1 VNASAVERVELRP
14 VHSHFVDLEKT
25 KQIIKLNTLKLHCKY
40 VYSLA
45 GRDFVNAGPLYK
57 MELRMNVS
65 KTIGGSANCESD
77 VTRKRTFVNIRCKY
91 VAFMAAPNR
100 HVRQTIR
107 IVDAAQRCK
116 N

>member
-1 VNASAVERVELRP
+1 MERVELRP
-14 VHSHFVDLEKT
+14 VRSHFVEFGKT
-25 KQIIKLNTLKLHCKY
+25 KQIIKLKTLKLHFKY

-65 KTIGGSANCESD
+65 KTIGGSTNFESD
-77 VTRKRTFVNIRCKY
+77 VTRTRTFVKIHCKY

-116 N
+116 I